1 MEFVLPFVALGGMYI
16 ISNRTNEGFE
26 NDDNENDD
34 NNIPLLRSEI
44 EYNKDER
51 LQNNEQEGLRQT
63 TDALFNRENMSI
75 PEFTS
80 TLSGEKMTN
89 EQFQHNN
96 MVPFFGAKIKGN
108 YNDYKINESI
118 LDNMNGSGSQ
128 MKSKEER
135 APLFTPAENM
145 NYAHGAPNMNDFYQ
159 SRVNP
164 SMNMSNVKPWKE
176 ERVAPGLNKGYTTEG
191 TNGLN
196 SGLEAREYFMPKN
209 VDELRIETNKKESYC
224 LTGHEGPLS
233 APIKERGQFGAMEK
247 HLPDRYYESGESRW
261 FTTTGVEKKQ
271 TARSQYNNKEENRE
285 TTAREYEGGARG
297 NSHINYS
304 KNTYAPSERDQLGQ
318 EQFTPASAG
327 DKHKAHP
334 NDYGSQNYLDYKN
347 NRTVNNNDLGF
358 GIVGSTLGAVISP
371 LIEVLRPTK
380 KENVIGN
387 IRIHGDVA
395 PNLPKGYINNQR
407 DIRVTNRQ
415 MNPDSLCHYNV
426 QNQHDSSGGY
436 ELDNNTVV
444 PTNRNETTTYYS
456 GVMSGPGT
464 QEGVTT
470 YDAAYNQTNNDKKE
484 ATTYNRTSQGGT
496 QVFNQLNIEHNVVK
510 QESDR
515 DNNRMWV
522 PNRNMAQLPPSIE
535 TCGLTNTPNAVEENN
550 RIQSDLLDA
559 FKKNPYTHSLNSV
572 A

>member
-26 NDDNENDD
+26 NDNNENDQN

-44 EYNKDER
+44 EYNRDEN
-51 LQNNEQEGLRQT
+51 LQNNEQDDLNQT
-63 TDALFNRENMSI
+63 TDVFFNKENVSSTNY
-75 PEFTS
+75 TS
-80 TLSGEKMTN
+80 TLSGEKMTDD
-89 EQFQHNN
+89 QFQHNN

-108 YNDYKINESI
+108 YDDYKLNESI
-118 LDNMNGSGSQ
+118 LDNMTGSGSQ

-145 NYAHGAPNMNDFYQ
+145 NYANGAPNMNDFYQ

-164 SMNMSNVKPWKE
+164 SMNMSNIKPWKE

-191 TNGLN
+191 SSGLN
-196 SGLEAREYFMPKN
+196 SALEAREHFMPKN
-209 VDELRIETNKKESYC
+209 VDDLRIESNKKETYC

-247 HLPDRYYESGESRW
+247 HLPDRYYESGENRW
-261 FTTTGVEKKQ
+261 FTTTGIEKKQ
-271 TARSQYNNKEENRE
+271 TVRSQHNNKEEHRE

-297 NSHINYS
+297 NNYINYS
-304 KNTYAPSERDQLGQ
+304 KNTFVPSERDQLGQ
-318 EQFTPASAG
+318 EQFTPASAS

-334 NDYGSQNYLDYKN
+334 NDYGSKNYLDYKN
-347 NRTVNNNDLGF
+347 NRTVNKNNHGF

-371 LIEVLRPTK
+371 LIEVLRPTR
-380 KENVIGN
+380 KENIIGN
-387 IRIHGDVA
+387 IRIHGDIA
-395 PNLPKGYINNQR
+395 PNLPKSYINNQR
-407 DIRVTNRQ
+407 NIRVTNRQ
-415 MNPDSLCHYNV
+415 MNPESLGHYNV

-436 ELDNNTVV
+436 VIDNNTVV

-456 GVMSGPGT
+456 GVMNGP

-470 YDAAYNQTNNDKKE
+470 YDSAYNQTNNDKKE
-484 ATTYNRTSQGGT
+484 ATTYNRTSQGNT
-496 QVFNQLNIEHNVVK
+496 QIFSQLNSEHNVAK
-510 QESDR
+510 QDSDR
-515 DNNRMWV
+515 DNNRMWI
-522 PNRNMAQLPPSIE
+522 PNRNMAQLPPSVE
-535 TCGLTNTPNAVEENN
+535 TCGLTNTPTTVEENN
-550 RIQSDLLDA
+550 RIQPDLLEA
-559 FKKNPYTHSLNSV
+559 FKQNPYTHSLSSV